1 MNVSLRFALLPLLC
15 LALAGCALGTAAGIG
30 LAAQSASALALVPL
44 ADAQERAQKDRCA
57 YQTSHGVSV
66 TESFEAMVP
75 RGETGATI
83 YEPVWWRPEFA
94 REGYP
99 QVERGRTPVEGTLVV
114 ADRWI
119 LFVPPPGAISIRVPY
134 ELVEEV
140 SVKADAAGTAP
151 RTLVVKS
158 CYGRYDL
165 VTFRR
170 LQPTSLDP
178 DASAAAAT
186 LDARIATFRANAD

>member
-1 MNVSLRFALLPLLC
+1 MNASLRFALLPLLC
-15 LALAGCALGTAAGIG
+15 LALAGCALGAAAGLG
-30 LAAQSASALALVPL
+30 LAAQGAGALALVPL

-57 YQTSHGVSV
+57 YQTSRGVSV
-66 TESFEAMVP
+66 AESFEAVVP
-75 RGETGATI
+75 RGEPGVAI

-99 QVERGRTPVEGTLVV
+99 QVVRGRTAVEGTLVV
-114 ADRWI
+114 TERWV
-119 LFVPPPGAISIRVPY
+119 LFAPPPGAVSVRVPY
-134 ELVEEV
+134 EIVESV
-140 SVKADAAGTAP
+140 SVEPDAPGGAP

-170 LQPTSLDP
+170 LPPASPDP

-186 LDARIATFRANAD
+186 LDARIAAFRASTN